1 MTTKTKFL
9 ISAAVALA
17 LTGCQNTMLDTTASS
32 TASVGDDVIASQ
44 RLALA
49 TSTAGTGT
57 GPQAPRDL
65 ETLAGANPVRFA
77 TAPVYTSMN
86 LCNIHFHENAEHR
99 GGEFTTY
106 AGNGDGKGAGTGF
119 RYNGT
124 LSPAE
129 VTPYGRVVGAGK
141 YGDLAPGDTIELHYV
156 HTSAPI
162 TPGPTLGSCLSDDVP
177 EPFLR
182 VETQV
187 YVLVNDETAA
197 DFVELN
203 RVENIGGLY
212 QAVNIPNDTGTPIQ
226 YAGSTTGPTYNEKPS
241 PFKVS
246 WSVRPRIKKVSITS
260 VERWLASNIFEE
272 KDAHG
277 VRNLVVNPE
286 LISSIN

>member
-1 MTTKTKFL
+1 MTVTTKFL
-9 ISAAVALA
+9 ISSAVALA
-17 LTGCQNTMLDTTASS
+17 LAGCAATMADKGGSAKVAAS
-32 TASVGDDVIASQ
+32 DDVIASQ

-49 TSTAGTGT
+49 KAATDA

-65 ETLAGANPVRFA
+65 ETLVGANPISFSVA
-77 TAPVYTSMN
+77 PPYTAMN

-106 AGNGDGKGAGTGF
+106 AGNGDGKGVGTGYK
-119 RYNGT
+119 YNGT
-124 LSPAE
+124 L
-129 VTPYGRVVGAGK
+129 TPVETAPLGRVVGAGK

-156 HTSAPI
+156 HSSAPI

-177 EPFLR
+177 DPFLR

-203 RVENIGGLY
+203 RVENVGGLY

-226 YAGSTTGPTYNEKPS
+226 YAGSTTGPSYNEKPS
-241 PFKVS
+241 PLKVS
-246 WSVRPRIKKVSITS
+246 WSVRPKVKKVSITS
-260 VERWLASNIFEE
+260 VEKWLASNEFDE

-277 VRNLVVNPE
+277 VRNLVTNPA
-286 LISSIN
+286 LISSIQ